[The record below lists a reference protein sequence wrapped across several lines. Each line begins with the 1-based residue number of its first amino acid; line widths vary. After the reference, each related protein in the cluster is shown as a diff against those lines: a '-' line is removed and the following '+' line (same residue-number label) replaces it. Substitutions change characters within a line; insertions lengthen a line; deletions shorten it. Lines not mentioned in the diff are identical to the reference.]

1 MSRLPS
7 GHPSGVPSVHPS
19 SPSPSPPP
27 PPCPQVYSDCIAEIH
42 DLVETYRGE
51 WEMPGLKLGFNASRG
66 YHLVIPG
73 SVPALPAALVQA
85 VKNRSTIAAATEEL
99 LSLSERA
106 KESLFNIY
114 VMLHV
119 IVGDLAGV
127 VRGHVSVLFKAA
139 ESVALLDLLASFVS
153 LVVTA
158 PDPTA
163 WCRPIYSENGPTV
176 ITRGRHLLVERALHS
191 PYVPNDV
198 YLGPG
203 ANMQVRAGARRG
215 RAQGMGHAG
224 R

>member
-1 MSRLPS
+1 
-7 GHPSGVPSVHPS
+7 
-19 SPSPSPPP
+19 
-27 PPCPQVYSDCIAEIH
+27 
-42 DLVETYRGE
+42 
-51 WEMPGLKLGFNASRG
+51 MPGLKLGFNASRG

-73 SVPALPAALVQA
+73 SVQALPAALVQA
-85 VKNRSTIAAATEEL
+85 VKNRATIAAATEEL

-119 IVGDLAGV
+119 IVGDLAGA
-127 VRGHVSVLFKAA
+127 VRAHVGALFKAA

-203 ANMQVRAGARRG
+203 ANMQVRG
-215 RAQGMGHAG
+215 RQGLTDTGRDAQTDAG
-224 R
+224 RGGALVVASPCDEDRAGGCWCRGSRF